1 MGVGSC
7 QLQEGCS
14 DDDNGP
20 RQPSAF
26 LALHQ
31 AVRKLYRR

>member
-7 QLQEGCS
+7 QLQQGCS
-14 DDDNGP
+14 DDDNGYW
-20 RQPSAF
+20 QPSAF
-26 LALHQ
+26 LALLQ